1 MRYFIFLFMFFFNSL
16 SYAQDAVW
24 LLVDTQ
30 KKIIQVKQDEKTLE
44 TFAQVSI
51 GRKGAG
57 YKQQVGDGITPIGTY
72 KISHTN
78 NNSHFRK
85 FFGLNYPSV
94 NDAGLALFAARISYA
109 DYLLIMQAH
118 RNDQL
123 PPQNTALGGLIGIH
137 GLGKGNKKVHGIF
150 DWTRGCVAVSNQQID
165 KLAKW
170 VYKGMRVQI
179 K

>member
-1 MRYFIFLFMFFFNSL
+1 MRYFIFLFIFFCDSL
-16 SYAQDAVW
+16 SHAQGAVW

-44 TFAQVSI
+44 TFKHVSI

-57 YKQQVGDGITPIGTY
+57 YKQQVGDGVTPIGTY
-72 KISHTN
+72 KISYTN
-78 NNSHFRK
+78 NESHFRK
-85 FFGLNYPSV
+85 FFALNYPSAD
-94 NDAGLALFAARISYA
+94 DAGLALFAARISYT
-109 DYLLIMQAH
+109 DYQAIMQAH
-118 RNDQL
+118 KNNQE

-137 GLGKGNKKVHGIF
+137 GLGNGNKTVHGAF
-150 DWTRGCVAVSNQQID
+150 DWTRGCVALSNQQID
-165 KLAKW
+165 RLAKW